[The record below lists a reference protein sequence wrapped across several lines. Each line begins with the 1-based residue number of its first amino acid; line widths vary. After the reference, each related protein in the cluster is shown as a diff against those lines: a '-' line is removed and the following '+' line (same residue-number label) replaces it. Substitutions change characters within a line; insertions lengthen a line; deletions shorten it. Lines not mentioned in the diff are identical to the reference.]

1 MHFVYMPQK
10 RESGE
15 EWKKGRMTEMR
26 TVEVAAV
33 CDCDGDI

>member
-15 EWKKGRMTEMR
+15 EWKKGMTEMR
-26 TVEVAAV
+26 TVEVAAA